1 MEPMEPQAAGI
12 STTATDR
19 SAAYASVIDSIVGA
33 LSAKAPVAR
42 RTRSHGYLDLSS
54 PPSTS
59 GSESES
65 DNESNSAVGAE
76 PDAFAGATD
85 TEAASD
91 SNGTAAMNTDG
102 EASLEPGPSGAAGAG
117 MPSPAAKRRRK
128 RRHIA
133 STDAAD
139 LDTALDGDDQQAED
153 GMDLDGLELHTGS
166 HTSAGEQREW
176 PVVPWAPEVTAP
188 VAATSQRAAA
198 KRLPPPQASTVL
210 PGAAKLV
217 RFDHF
222 IMRCN

>member
-42 RTRSHGYLDLSS
+42 RTRSHLDLTS

-59 GSESES
+59 RSESES
-65 DNESNSAVGAE
+65 DNVSNSAVGAE
-76 PDAFAGATD
+76 PEAFTAATD

-91 SNGTAAMNTDG
+91 SNGTAAMNTNG
-102 EASLEPGPSGAAGAG
+102 EAEPGPSGAAGAG

-128 RRHIA
+128 RQHVA
-133 STDAAD
+133 SVDAAD

-166 HTSAGEQREW
+166 HTRAGEQREW

-217 RFDHF
+217 RFDHC